1 VHLGALT
8 GIYIGTDDN
17 LHGYLRSPAGQ
28 FTTFDGP
35 GSLEMY
41 YVNLNDWGSITG
53 YYIDANFVYHGFLRV
68 P

>member
-1 VHLGALT
+1 MQRAT
-8 GIYIGTDDN
+8 
-17 LHGYLRSPAGQ
+17 
-28 FTTFDGP
+28 GP

-41 YVNLNDWGSITG
+41 FVNLNDWGSITG